1 LPALRGDCPSPWGEA
16 LVKAHLK
23 ATPDDFHVVE
33 VMGFEPSGEGEHL
46 WLWVEKC
53 GLNTDAVAADIA
65 QRLGLSR
72 NVVSYSGM
80 KDRHA
85 RTQQWF
91 SVHWPVGAGTVNAG
105 VWSFSD
111 AWLPAD
117 SPQAQYRVLK
127 QARSN
132 RKLRRGAHAA
142 NQFVITL
149 RELTWLGSAT
159 REQLD
164 ARLAT
169 IASDGVPNYIG
180 DQRFGHGG
188 RNIDQGLQ
196 LLVDRRAGRAR
207 RRDQRESIWV
217 SALRSAL
224 FNRVLAARVNNH
236 SWASYLAG
244 DVLQLDGRGSFFQPN
259 DTDDTTWPERLRSG
273 LIHPTGPMP
282 GSGEA
287 VVHEAVA
294 ALEAETL
301 APWQSVID
309 DLAAL
314 GVPGQRR
321 ALRLCAADLSAQW
334 LSDDC
339 LRLSFSLPCGAFAT
353 ALLASS
359 IALEESPHAL
369 FAE

>member
-1 LPALRGDCPSPWGEA
+1 MATRPVPLRGECPSPWGEPLA
-16 LVKAHLK
+16 RAQLK
-23 ATPDDFHVVE
+23 ATAEDFLVTE

-65 QRLGLSR
+65 QRLALPR
-72 NVVSYSGM
+72 QAVSYSGM

-91 SVHWPVGAGTVNAG
+91 SVHWPAGAGTAHAG
-105 VWSFSD
+105 VWSFD
-111 AWLPAD
+111 GWLPEA
-117 SPQAQYRVLK
+117 AAGYCVLK

-142 NQFVITL
+142 NHFVITL
-149 RELTWLGSAT
+149 RNLALLGSRVA
-159 REQLD
+159 LD
-164 ARLAT
+164 ERLAT
-169 IASDGVPNYIG
+169 IAAHGVPNYIG
-180 DQRFGHGG
+180 EQRFGHGG
-188 RNIDQGLQ
+188 RNIDQGLA
-196 LLVDRRAGRAR
+196 LLADRRAGRRR
-207 RRDQRESIWV
+207 RRDQRESIWL

-224 FNRVLAARVNNH
+224 FNRVLAARVRDG
-236 SWASYLAG
+236 SWASCRTG
-244 DVLQLDGRGSFFQPN
+244 DVLQLDGRGSFFIP
-259 DTDDTTWPERLRSG
+259 TDDDATWPERLQQG
-273 LIHPTGPMP
+273 LVHATGPLP
-282 GSGEA
+282 GAGELA
-287 VVHEAVA
+287 VTEAVA
-294 ALEAETL
+294 ALEAKVL

-309 DLAAL
+309 DLAL
-314 GVPGQRR
+314 IGVPAQRR
-321 ALRLCAADLSAQW
+321 ALRLCAPDLSAQW
-334 LSDDC
+334 LNEQT